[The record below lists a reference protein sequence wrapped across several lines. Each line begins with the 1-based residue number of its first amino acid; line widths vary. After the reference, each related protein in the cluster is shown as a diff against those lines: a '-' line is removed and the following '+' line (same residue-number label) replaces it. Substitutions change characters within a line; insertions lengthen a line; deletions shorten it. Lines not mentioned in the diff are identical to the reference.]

1 MKIIAFTGMPY
12 SGKTEAVQIA
22 KEKNIPVIRMGEL
35 VWEET
40 QKQKLALTDQNVGT
54 IANKMRKQH
63 GMDIWAQ
70 KTLEKIKSIKQ
81 TEYLVIDGIR
91 NREEVN
97 LFRKELGPDFLLIG
111 IEASKKVRQQ
121 RIHLR
126 GRTDDVYTMRE
137 FQERDKRELSWG
149 LAEVIASSDIIVS
162 NEGSLETFREKIN
175 EVFDQL

>member
-1 MKIIAFTGMPY
+1 MPY
-12 SGKTEAVQIA
+12 SGKTEAVQKA
-22 KEKNIPVIRMGEL
+22 KDKNIPIIRMGEL

-40 QKQKLALTDQNVGT
+40 QKQKLELTDQNVGT

-63 GMDIWAQ
+63 GMDIWAK

-97 LFRKELGPDFLLIG
+97 LFRRELGPDFLIIG

-121 RIHLR
+121 RIRLR
-126 GRTDDVYTMRE
+126 GRADDVHTLKE
-137 FQERDKRELSWG
+137 FQDRDKRELSWG
-149 LAEVIASSDIIVS
+149 LAEVMASADIIIS
-162 NEGSLETFREKIN
+162 NDGSLETFHEKVNRIFN
-175 EVFDQL
+175 QL